1 MFKFLNMLWQCLKA
15 SAISIYSNGLRSILT
30 TLGIV
35 IGVAAVVTVV
45 AVMNG
50 MSSMIGNQLNDFA
63 SDMVT
68 LTAKT
73 SEQQRLLGQQK
84 ELNYDDYIWL
94 KNKAD
99 FIRDISPSM
108 QPTEFSA
115 NIEYSGKSI
124 STQLIGTDSVYQRVV
139 KVYPEFG
146 RFLSPSDDQYRRR
159 VVFLGATVLK
169 NLNLPKDPVGHFV
182 RLNDDWLRVIGVGE
196 RRGSLFGFDQDNY
209 IIVPLNT
216 LRSIY
221 GDSIS
226 NNLTIL
232 FRPKEGVHFDAI
244 KGQISELVRYRM
256 GVQPGEQDTFE
267 FITAEK
273 MQEKFDSIV
282 NMVLMVTSGVVGL
295 SLFVGGI
302 GVMNIMLVS
311 VTERTKEIG
320 IVKSLGATPQFI
332 MMQFLIESLMLS
344 ILGGVVGLL
353 IGLSAAAMFAILLP
367 SSSALDLVPA
377 WAIWLSFGFTT
388 FVGVFFGLAPAIKAS
403 RLDPIDALRYE

>member
-1 MFKFLNMLWQCLKA
+1 M
-15 SAISIYSNGLRSILT
+15 SIYSNGLRSILT

-35 IGVAAVVTVV
+35 IGVAAVISVV

-73 SEQQRLLGQQK
+73 SEQQRLLGQQS
-84 ELNYDDYIWL
+84 ELNYDDYLWL

-99 FIRDISPSM
+99 FIRDVSPSM

-115 NIEYSGKSI
+115 QLEFAGKGV

-139 KVYPEFG
+139 KVYPEVG
-146 RFLSPSDDQYRRR
+146 RFLSPSDDRYRRR
-159 VVFLGATVLK
+159 VVFLGATVVK
-169 NLNLPKDPVGHFV
+169 NLNLPKDPVGQFV
-182 RLNDDWLRVIGVGE
+182 RLNDDWLRIIGVGE
-196 RRGSLFGFDQDNY
+196 KRGSLFGFDQDNY

-226 NNLTIL
+226 NNLNIL
-232 FRPKEGVHFDAI
+232 FRPNDGVHFDAV
-244 KGQISELVRYRM
+244 KSQLSELLRYRM
-256 GVQPGEQDTFE
+256 NVPDGEKDTFE

-282 NMVLMVTSGVVGL
+282 SMVLTVTSGVVGL
-295 SLFVGGI
+295 SLLVGGI

-320 IVKSLGATPQFI
+320 IVKSLGATPHFI
-332 MMQFLIESLMLS
+332 MLQFLVESLMLS

-353 IGLSAAAMFAILLP
+353 IGFSAAAIFAMLLP
-367 SSSALDLVPA
+367 SATALELVPS
-377 WAIWLSFGFTT
+377 WAIWLSFGFTS
-388 FVGVFFGLAPAIKAS
+388 FIGVFFGLAPAIKAS